1 MATRFSIPTEVVEEK
16 KDEGKV
22 YINLSFKLGE
32 KKISLVLNT
41 ELTCQLN
48 KGSNIQRALVKKL
61 ISLPDG
67 KLPEKL
73 LNSMEVEIFHT
84 NGTSSSEISEL
95 EDLFNLDLNQ
105 VEIPG
110 FLFYL
115 IYIGDNYHE
124 G

>member
-16 KDEGKV
+16 EKNEGKV

-67 KLPEKL
+67 KLPDKL
-73 LNSMEVEIFHT
+73 IFHT

-95 EDLFNLDLNQ
+95 EDLFK
-105 VEIPG
+105 E
-110 FLFYL
+110 
-115 IYIGDNYHE
+115 E
-124 G
+124 K

>member
-16 KDEGKV
+16 EKNEGKV

-67 KLPEKL
+67 KLPDKL
-73 LNSMEVEIFHT
+73 MSSMEVEIFHT

-95 EDLFNLDLNQ
+95 EDLFN
-105 VEIPG
+105 
-110 FLFYL
+110 
-115 IYIGDNYHE
+115 
-124 G
+124 

>member
-1 MATRFSIPTEVVEEK
+1 MATKFVIPTESVEEK

-67 KLPEKL
+67 RLPDKL

-95 EDLFNLDLNQ
+95 EDLFK
-105 VEIPG
+105 
-110 FLFYL
+110 
-115 IYIGDNYHE
+115 E
-124 G
+124 GK